1 MFTLRLLGGV
11 NLVGPSGPLSGPA
24 AQQRRLALLAVLAAY
39 GDKGCS
45 RDKLVG
51 YFWPE
56 REEQH
61 ARHLLA
67 NSLYALRGALGQT
80 AVLSSAES
88 VRLNPDVV
96 SADVTAF
103 QSALERGEL
112 EEAADLYT
120 GPFLDGFYL
129 SDAPE
134 FDRWVESER
143 QQLARRYAEALEALA
158 ERAETAGR
166 FVRAAAWWQ
175 RLAAHDPINTRVAA
189 RWMLALEKAGD
200 PGNALQ
206 VAEQHRR
213 RLSDELGVEPDA
225 DFRALVKR
233 LRNHELREGEPVGRA
248 APAAPI
254 RDVDGVVGEPAT
266 DRIDSSATEV
276 DHRERSNRRWLSWA
290 LAVAAPVAFI
300 AGLTIWYFGRGREAP
315 ANAGIMRV
323 AVFPFSVPPDA
334 EYADL
339 DVGLME
345 LLGAALDG
353 AGELRE
359 VDPYAVLSQL
369 QRSGTVSAVD
379 IETARRI
386 ALELGASHFVFGR
399 LLNLS
404 GTVRISA
411 SLYSLASDSTWR
423 SNHAGELEG
432 LLGLV
437 DAQARDILV
446 HLEPVRGEFR
456 GSVSGVPTTTYT
468 ALRAYLRGQALM
480 RRHHT
485 DSARVEYRTAVR
497 EDSMFALAWMRL
509 AEALEWG
516 PPDSGALTAWQH
528 ALRLRSRLSPRQRA
542 FLALGY
548 ASGRGNG
555 PAAERAA
562 RAMVTAYPNAVE
574 GWRYLGDILRWYPWQ
589 LGRNTAQE
597 AETAYRRA
605 LALDPDNQLAVNGLA
620 LVAYHEGRKARG
632 DSLWERWT
640 GGGHWVPP
648 EDSLGRARYFA
659 RLESLG
665 VASLVNRTWATC
677 FATDS
682 LADAARIAALL
693 TDPARPDSEQAV
705 GHHLAA
711 YVAVAAGQWQGAEV
725 HFRQA
730 NRLEPGMGVLE
741 RAWYSTLPFFQL
753 DSTTLRAIR
762 DSVRLW
768 TPPAA
773 YGAHGGPYF
782 VEWRLPH
789 WLLPQAK
796 PYVLGLLSARLGD
809 ADAAARYTA
818 QLEGAE
824 EPRDSIGLLHDLAL
838 EVRALA
844 EAERGAWEAVL
855 TLLADAEL
863 EGEAPYSLD
872 SPFKRRTLGRFLRGE
887 ALMHLGHDQE
897 ALGWFSTMGWLFGES
912 PLIGPAQLR
921 RGEIYER
928 LGNSAEAVRHY
939 RRFVARWRDAD
950 PEYQPLVDDVK
961 SRIVRLARGRR
972 VE

>member
-11 NLVGPSGPLSGPA
+11 SLVGPSGPLSGPA
-24 AQQRRLALLAVLAAY
+24 AQQRRLALLAVLAAC
-39 GDKGCS
+39 GDQGCS

-56 REEQH
+56 REEGQ

-67 NSLYALRGALGQT
+67 NGVYALRGALGQT
-80 AVLSSAES
+80 AVLSSADS
-88 VRLNPDVV
+88 VRLNPKIV

-103 QSALERGEL
+103 HQALERGEL
-112 EEAADLYT
+112 EEAADLYA

-129 SDAPE
+129 SGAPE
-134 FDRWVESER
+134 FDRWIESER
-143 QQLARRYAEALEALA
+143 QELARRYAEALEALA
-158 ERAETAGR
+158 ERAEKAHQ
-166 FVRAAAWWQ
+166 FVRAAGWWQ
-175 RLAAHDPINTRVAA
+175 RLAAHDPVNTRVAA
-189 RWMLALEKAGD
+189 RLMLALEQARD
-200 PGNALQ
+200 PGNALR
-206 VAEQHRR
+206 VAEEHERC
-213 RLSDELGVEPDA
+213 LSEELGVEPDA
-225 DFRALVKR
+225 EFRALVER
-233 LRNHELREGEPVGRA
+233 LRNHEEREVRPVGRA

-254 RDVDGVVGEPAT
+254 PDVDGGVGEPAT
-266 DRIDSSATEV
+266 NRFEASATEV
-276 DHRERSNRRWLSWA
+276 DHRERSNRRWLAWA
-290 LAVAAPVAFI
+290 AAVAVPVAAV
-300 AGLTIWYFGRGREAP
+300 AGLAIWKGWGREGSV
-315 ANAGIMRV
+315 NAGPTRV

-339 DVGLME
+339 SVGLME

-359 VDPYAVLSQL
+359 VDPYSVLSQL
-369 QRSGTVSAVD
+369 RRSGTFSDVE

-386 ALELGASHFVFGR
+386 AGELGASHFVLGR

-423 SNHAGELEG
+423 SDHAGELED

-480 RRHHT
+480 RQHHT

-497 EDSMFALAWMRL
+497 EDSTFALAWLRL

-516 PPDSGALTAWQH
+516 LPDSGALTAWQH
-528 ALRLRSRLSPRQRA
+528 ASRLRSRLSPRLRA
-542 FLALGY
+542 FLTTGY
-548 ASGRGNG
+548 AFGRGNG
-555 PAAERAA
+555 LAAERAA
-562 RAMVTAYPNAVE
+562 RAMVTAYPDAVE

-640 GGGHWVPP
+640 GGKHWVPP

-659 RLESLG
+659 ERENLAFR
-665 VASLVNRTWATC
+665 VLVNNAWAIC

-693 TDPARPDSEQAV
+693 TDPARPDSEQSV

-741 RAWYSTLPFFQL
+741 RAWYSTFPFFQL
-753 DSTTLRAIR
+753 DSMTLRAIR
-762 DSVRLW
+762 DSVSLW
-768 TPPAA
+768 RPPAA

-782 VEWRLPH
+782 VEWRLPR
-789 WLLPQAK
+789 WLLPHAK

-818 QLEGAE
+818 QLKGAE
-824 EPRDSIGLLHDLAL
+824 EPRDSIGLLHNLAL

-844 EAERGAWEAVL
+844 EAERGAWEALL
-855 TLLADAEL
+855 TLLADAEQ
-863 EGEAPYSLD
+863 EAEAYSWD
-872 SPFKRRTLGRFLRGE
+872 SPFKRRQLGRFLRGE

-897 ALGWFSTMGWLFGES
+897 ALGWYSTMGWLFGES

-928 LGNSAEAVRHY
+928 LGDPAEAVRHY
-939 RRFVARWRDAD
+939 RRFVARWRESDSK
-950 PEYQPLVDDVK
+950 YQPLVDDVK
-961 SRIVRLARGRR
+961 SRIARLTADAP